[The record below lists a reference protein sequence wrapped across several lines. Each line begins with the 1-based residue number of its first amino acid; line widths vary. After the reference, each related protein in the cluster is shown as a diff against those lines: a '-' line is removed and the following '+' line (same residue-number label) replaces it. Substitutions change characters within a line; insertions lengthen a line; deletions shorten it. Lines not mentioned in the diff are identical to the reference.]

1 MREHI
6 GGFGLIGAE
15 TLKYRV
21 DAQEPV
27 YDDTMTPRADFF
39 SESKKG

>member
-6 GGFGLIGAE
+6 GNFGLTSAE

-21 DAQEPV
+21 GAQEPV
-27 YDDTMTPRADFF
+27 YDETMTPRADFF
-39 SESKKG
+39 TESDEG